1 MAQSKAGSRA
11 EDSPGSTSPESEQGG
26 ATAPKS
32 VEPIAGKSGAS
43 TAREPSSSAR
53 SPGAAAKPKS
63 AGRSAASSRSRDG
76 RGNVDAA
83 KDTLGSAGSAV
94 GTAAKKAKMPAI
106 AGGAALAGL
115 AGGIALAARTGPKR
129 VLGVPIPGTRKPL
142 VKINGPTIKVKNPRS
157 SQAKSVSEDLL
168 KAAGQVGSAGRQVGD
183 VLNEVQRVRGAWEDR
198 SRRRSPIEVVL
209 ESLTQRRGGRD

>member
-11 EDSPGSTSPESEQGG
+11 EGSPGSTSTESEQGG

-32 VEPIAGKSGAS
+32 GGTFGAS

-53 SPGAAAKPKS
+53 SSGAAAKPKTAS
-63 AGRSAASSRSRDG
+63 RSAASSRSRDG
-76 RGNVDAA
+76 RGNIDAA

-115 AGGIALAARTGPKR
+115 AGGIALAARTSPKR

-209 ESLTQRRGGRD
+209 ESLTQRRGGRE